1 MKVKNNDWFKAKM
14 LEVQKL
20 ITKKIDSI
28 ISLYNYIA
36 LTFLQEPDIDYSYI
50 KTDGLHFEF
59 DQNYSNTINATIN
72 LCNNFNDNI
81 EINEK
86 RIGTNCPILY

>member
-1 MKVKNNDWFKAKM
+1 MTGLKQKCWKYKN
-14 LEVQKL
+14 LSL
-20 ITKKIDSI
+20 KKIDSI

-36 LTFLQEPDIDYSYI
+36 LTFSQEPDIDYSYI